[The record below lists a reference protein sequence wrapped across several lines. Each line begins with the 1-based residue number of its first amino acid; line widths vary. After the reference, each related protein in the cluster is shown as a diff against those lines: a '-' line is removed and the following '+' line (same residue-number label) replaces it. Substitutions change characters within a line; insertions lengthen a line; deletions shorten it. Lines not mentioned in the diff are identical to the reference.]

1 MEGLAIIVMLLAL
14 LALIGVLVYIVRD
27 YYVHKES
34 NAADFGKTASDIS
47 AERTDRLGNLKYV
60 VDQVNTVND
69 DIYAT
74 LAKSAADNT
83 SNVTTLTGSQ
93 GRLVSGL
100 DSFVRFTS
108 NESVF
113 AGGAGGAQMLGGA
126 QAGAFGMG
134 SPSPSFSIMNLPGT
148 SGASPQLIQHT
159 SFLSGLT
166 ARDLRAGAS
175 GGAGGVNAQFCAPAT
190 AGGAPRCIQFPNANG
205 DTYLTPL
212 ADGKSIMLDGPVQA
226 RGRLT
231 FSADGSQGGGGVAAG
246 PSLSSSGA
254 NVAALNIAASATSI
268 GADAFEPGAVLEVRG
283 SASSATQPL
292 LRISTA
298 TNASEAIL
306 VAANGDVSVSS
317 LSLRAPGS
325 ATTSA
330 TLTADPAGGLKITGD
345 VSVLGKLTV
354 SGDIVGKLAVPATP
368 AAPAAPATPTP

>member
-1 MEGLAIIVMLLAL
+1 MDGLAIIVMLLAL
-14 LALIGVLVYIVRD
+14 LGLIGVLVYVLRD
-27 YYVHKES
+27 YSVHKES
-34 NAADFGKTASDIS
+34 NVSDFSKATSDI
-47 AERTDRLGNLKYV
+47 AGERTDRLGNLKYI

-74 LAKSAADNT
+74 LAKSAADSS
-83 SNVTTLTGSQ
+83 SNVATLTGAQ

-113 AGGAGGAQMLGGA
+113 AGAQTLGG
-126 QAGAFGMG
+126 QQVPGAGAFGAG
-134 SPSPSFSIMNLPGT
+134 APSPSFSIMNLPGT

-159 SFLSGLT
+159 SFLSGIT
-166 ARDLRAGAS
+166 ARDLRAGSA
-175 GGAGGVNAQFCAPAT
+175 ATAQFCAPSAT
-190 AGGAPRCIQFPNANG
+190 AGGAPRCIQFPNADG

-212 ADGKSIMLDGPVQA
+212 ADGKSILLDGPVAA
-226 RGRLT
+226 RGKLT
-231 FSADGSQGGGGVAAG
+231 FASAESVSGSGGAAVG

-254 NVAALNIAASATSI
+254 NVAALNISAAATSI
-268 GADAFEPGAVLEVRG
+268 GADVFAPGAVLEVRG
-283 SASSATQPL
+283 SASGGVQPL
-292 LRISTA
+292 MRISTA

-317 LSLRAPGS
+317 LSLRVPGS

-345 VSVLGKLTV
+345 LSVLGKLTV
-354 SGDIVGKLAVPATP
+354 SGGINGTLAAQET
-368 AAPAAPATPTP
+368 TTTSSS

>member
-1 MEGLAIIVMLLAL
+1 MDGLAIIVMLLAL
-14 LALIGVLVYIVRD
+14 LGLIGVLVYVLRD
-27 YYVHKES
+27 YSVHKES
-34 NAADFGKTASDIS
+34 NVSDFSKATSDI
-47 AERTDRLGNLKYV
+47 AGERTDRLGNLKYI

-74 LAKSAADNT
+74 LAKSAADSS

-113 AGGAGGAQMLGGA
+113 AGAQTLGG
-126 QAGAFGMG
+126 QQVPGAGAFGAG
-134 SPSPSFSIMNLPGT
+134 APSPSFSIMNLPGT

-159 SFLSGLT
+159 SFLSGIT
-166 ARDLRAGAS
+166 ARDLRAGSA
-175 GGAGGVNAQFCAPAT
+175 ATAQFCAPSAT
-190 AGGAPRCIQFPNANG
+190 AGGAPRCIQFPNADG

-212 ADGKSIMLDGPVQA
+212 ADGKSILLDGPVAA
-226 RGRLT
+226 RGKLT
-231 FSADGSQGGGGVAAG
+231 FASAESVSGSGGASVG

-254 NVAALNIAASATSI
+254 NVAALNISAAATSI
-268 GADAFEPGAVLEVRG
+268 GADVFAPGAVLEVRG
-283 SASSATQPL
+283 SASGGVQPL
-292 LRISTA
+292 MRISTA

-317 LSLRAPGS
+317 LSLRVPGS

-345 VSVLGKLTV
+345 LSVLGKLTV
-354 SGDIVGKLAVPATP
+354 SGGINGTLAAQE
-368 AAPAAPATPTP
+368 APKTTTTTSSP

>member
-1 MEGLAIIVMLLAL
+1 MDGLAIIVMLLAL
-14 LALIGVLVYIVRD
+14 LGLIGVLVYVLRD

-34 NAADFGKTASDIS
+34 NVSDFSKATSDIAS
-47 AERTDRLGNLKYV
+47 ERTDRLGNLKYI

-74 LAKSAADNT
+74 LAKSAADSA
-83 SNVTTLTGSQ
+83 SNVTTLTGAQ

-113 AGGAGGAQMLGGA
+113 AGAGGFSPLGG
-126 QAGAFGMG
+126 QQVPGSGAFGSG
-134 SPSPSFSIMNLPGT
+134 APSPSFSIMNLPGT
-148 SGASPQLIQHT
+148 AGASPQLIQHT
-159 SFLSGLT
+159 SFLSGIT
-166 ARDLRAGAS
+166 ARDLRAGSA
-175 GGAGGVNAQFCAPAT
+175 ATAQFCAPAAT
-190 AGGAPRCIQFPNANG
+190 PGGAPRCIQFPNSDG

-212 ADGKSIMLDGPVQA
+212 ADGKSILLDGPVQA
-226 RGRLT
+226 RGQLT
-231 FSADGSQGGGGVAAG
+231 FASAESGSGGVAVG

-254 NVAALNIAASATSI
+254 NVAALNISASATSI
-268 GADAFEPGAVLEVRG
+268 GAAPFAPGAVLEVRG
-283 SASSATQPL
+283 SPSDGAQPL
-292 LRISTA
+292 LRVSTA

-325 ATTSA
+325 AMSSA

-345 VSVLGKLTV
+345 LSVLGKLTV
-354 SGDIVGKLAVPATP
+354 SGGINGTLATP
-368 AAPAAPATPTP
+368 PEAPKTSP

>member
-1 MEGLAIIVMLLAL
+1 LG
-14 LALIGVLVYIVRD
+14 LIGVLVYVLRD
-27 YYVHKES
+27 YSVHKES
-34 NAADFGKTASDIS
+34 NVSDFSKATSDI
-47 AERTDRLGNLKYV
+47 AGERTDRLGNLKYI

-74 LAKSAADNT
+74 LAKSAADSS

-113 AGGAGGAQMLGGA
+113 AGAGGAQTLGG
-126 QAGAFGMG
+126 QQVPGAGAFGAG
-134 SPSPSFSIMNLPGT
+134 APSPSFSIMNLPGT

-159 SFLSGLT
+159 SFLSGIT
-166 ARDLRAGAS
+166 ARDLRAGSA
-175 GGAGGVNAQFCAPAT
+175 ATAQFCAPSA
-190 AGGAPRCIQFPNANG
+190 AGGAPRCIQFPNADG

-212 ADGKSIMLDGPVQA
+212 ADGRSILLDGPVLAQ
-226 RGRLT
+226 RSLT
-231 FSADGSQGGGGVAAG
+231 FASSPPGTGGVASG
-246 PSLSSSGA
+246 PTLSSSGMNGA
-254 NVAALNIAASATSI
+254 DLNISAPGTSI
-268 GADAFEPGAVLEVRG
+268 GADPFAPGAVLEVRG
-283 SASSATQPL
+283 SESYGSQPL

-317 LSLRAPGS
+317 LSLRVPGS

-345 VSVLGKLTV
+345 LSVLGKLTV
-354 SGDIVGKLAVPATP
+354 SGGINGTLAAQETTTP
-368 AAPAAPATPTP
+368 KTSSP

>member
-175 GGAGGVNAQFCAPAT
+175 GGAGGVNAQFCAPAIG
-190 AGGAPRCIQFPNANG
+190 GGAPRCIQFPNANG

-212 ADGKSIMLDGPVQA
+212 ADGRSILLDGPVLAQGA
-226 RGRLT
+226 LT
-231 FSADGSQGGGGVAAG
+231 FASSPPGTGGVASG
-246 PSLSSSGA
+246 PTLSSSGMNGA
-254 NVAALNIAASATSI
+254 DLNISAPGTSI
-268 GADAFEPGAVLEVRG
+268 GADTFAPGAVLEVRG
-283 SASSATQPL
+283 SESYGSQPL

-354 SGDIVGKLAVPATP
+354 SGDIVGKLAVSATP

>member
-27 YYVHKES
+27 YYVHKET
-34 NAADFGKTASDIS
+34 NAADFGKTTSDIA

-74 LAKSAADNT
+74 LAKSASDSA
-83 SNVTTLTGSQ
+83 SNVTTLTGAQ

-113 AGGAGGAQMLGGA
+113 TSGAGGAQMLGGA

-175 GGAGGVNAQFCAPAT
+175 GGAGGVNAQFCAPPTT
-190 AGGAPRCIQFPNANG
+190 AGGEPRCIQFPNANG

-254 NVAALNIAASATSI
+254 DVGALNIAAAATSI
-268 GADAFEPGAVLEVRG
+268 GADAFVPGAVLEVRG

-325 ATTSA
+325 ATSSA

-354 SGDIVGKLAVPATP
+354 SGDIVGKLATQPQQQEP
-368 AAPAAPATPTP
+368 